1 MVRVHVDLTGP
12 PTAEMLATGQAQ
24 RDARKALTAAKNAA
38 RQKSKKRCRS
48 GGGDGI
54 QLVGQLSAEDAV
66 DKRRRLAEDAGA
78 VVELLE

>member
-1 MVRVHVDLTGP
+1 MARVHADLTGP

-24 RDARKALTAAKNAA
+24 RDVRKALTAAKNAA

-48 GGGDGI
+48 AGGNSI
-54 QLVGQLSAEDAV
+54 QLVGQMSAEDAV
-66 DKRRRLAEDAGA
+66 DQRRRLAEDAGD